1 MAIEE
6 AMEEKIQ
13 GAALQIIE
21 GGARLTVRVAKSLA
35 LALLN
40 SGWQLAKGGAGKA
53 VEAIEKQRNTG
64 NVGEKRLQQMG
75 EDVHEI
81 RLDDQETLKKVTQ
94 SLRQAGLTYGV
105 EKTPEGGYYLHFQ
118 GKDADHLMHA
128 VERAFKQ
135 LGLEF
140 DPSEVLKVPAEPTQ
154 ERSGEETRQTEEA
167 TQAEPERAA
176 GAAGSET
183 AEPTEPEPETTGRVE
198 WGNVRPDILDYA
210 AAEFAASHEQL
221 AGLDPQ
227 AARDAIEVDPE
238 LRSDFDRSLHDDY
251 GQPYEPAA
259 RTRQE
264 EQPAKETPAAETRNE
279 PEPQAERTPEN
290 AQGRPAAEA
299 ATTPEPSG
307 HATPEPA
314 MDAGTKTPGPRNRK
328 EFFERFKAKYKA
340 KTDAQARKAPA
351 RKIEHNRNR

>member
-40 SGWQLAKGGAGKA
+40 SGWRLAKGGAGKA

-81 RLDDQETLKKVTQ
+81 RLDDQETLKQVTQ

-105 EKTPEGGYYLHFQ
+105 EKTAEGGYYLHFQ

-128 VERAFKQ
+128 VERAFKK

-154 ERSGEETRQTEEA
+154 ERTGEETRQTEEA
-167 TQAEPERAA
+167 AQAEPERTADTA
-176 GAAGSET
+176 GPET
-183 AEPTEPEPETTGRVE
+183 AKPQEPEPETAGRVE

-210 AAEFAASHEQL
+210 AAEFAAAHEEL

-238 LRSDFDRSLHDDY
+238 LRGDFDRSLHDDY
-251 GQPYEPAA
+251 GQPYAAA

-264 EQPAKETPAAETRNE
+264 PEPERETPAAETRNE

-290 AQGRPAAEA
+290 AQATPSAETA
-299 ATTPEPSG
+299 PTPEPAG
-307 HATPEPA
+307 HATPEPVV
-314 MDAGTKTPGPRNRK
+314 DAGAKTPGPRNRK
-328 EFFERFKAKYKA
+328 EFFERFKTKYKA